1 MSDPIVETT
10 AGKVRG
16 STSEGV
22 HSFKGIPYGADTSGT
37 NRFRPPLKPTPWD
50 GVRDATEVGPACFQP
65 ARANYDLGAPM
76 SEDCL
81 VLNVWTRGLGDGGK
95 RPVMVWLH
103 GGGFHTGSAFS
114 SSAGRASTDGS
125 SLAKRGDAVVVSV
138 NHRLGTLGYL
148 HLEDIAGPEFAGSG
162 TAGMLDLVAALEWI
176 RDNIEAFG
184 GDPNCVTIFGQSGGG
199 GKVSYLLAMPRAQGL
214 FHRAII
220 MSGPRLR
227 SVTRDEANDLARELL
242 DELGLRPDQIAE
254 LQALPAEALV
264 AAQLSMSKKKG
275 ELVEGRG
282 GFVPVVDGD
291 ILPAQP
297 FDPVA
302 PPSSASVPLMIGS
315 TKDEMTHI
323 LRSDKRYPG
332 MDEAQMRDV
341 LAAGLADRPDRI
353 EPPNEAQREHLISIY
368 KELRPDATP
377 DDLAVGIWS
386 DALHIASTRLVER
399 KQALGD
405 MRGSN
410 KTPPDKSGGISD
422 AAPVYMYYFAW
433 ESPAEGGKLKAIHA
447 LDVPFA
453 FDNVAEPRPL
463 IDRPDRHEVAARYS
477 SAWLAFARSA
487 NPSHEGLPA
496 WPPYREGQRAVMV
509 FDSECHLEPDFMA
522 AERAAWEGIG

>member
-16 STSEGV
+16 STVEGV
-22 HSFKGIPYGADTSGT
+22 HSFKGIPYGADTSGA
-37 NRFRPPLKPTPWD
+37 NRFKPPRKPAPWQ
-50 GVRDATEVGPACFQP
+50 GVRDAVEVGPACYQP
-65 ARANYDLGAPM
+65 ARANFELGVSM

-125 SLAKRGDAVVVSV
+125 SLCKRGDAVVVSI

-148 HLEDIAGPEFAGSG
+148 HLDDLAGSEFAGSG
-162 TAGMLDLVAALEWI
+162 NAGMLDLIAALEWV

-184 GDPNCVTIFGQSGGG
+184 GDPSCVTIFGQSGGG
-199 GKVSYLLAMPRAQGL
+199 GKVSYLLAMPKAQGL

-254 LQALPAEALV
+254 LQALPAEKLV

-291 ILPAQP
+291 VLPAQP

-302 PPSSASVPLMIGS
+302 PPTSAAIPLMIGS
-315 TKDEMTHI
+315 TKDEMTSI
-323 LRSDKRYPG
+323 LRNNPHYPG
-332 MDEAQMRDV
+332 MDEAQMRDALV
-341 LAAGLADRPDRI
+341 AGLADRPDRI
-353 EPPNEAQREHLISIY
+353 EPPDEAQREHLIATY
-368 KELRPDATP
+368 KSLRPQATP

-399 KQALGD
+399 KQALGGD
-405 MRGSN
+405 
-410 KTPPDKSGGISD
+410 
-422 AAPVYMYYFAW
+422 APVYMYYFAW

-463 IDRPDRHEVAARYS
+463 IDRPDRHDVAARYS
-477 SAWLAFARSA
+477 SAWLAFARNA
-487 NPSHEGLPA
+487 NPAHEGLPA
-496 WPPYREGQRAVMV
+496 WPAYRDGQRAVMV
-509 FDSECHLEPDFMA
+509 FDSECRLEPDFMA

>member
-1 MSDPIVETT
+1 MSDPIVQTT

-16 STSEGV
+16 ATREGV
-22 HSFKGIPYGADTSGT
+22 HSFMGIPYGASTGGQ
-37 NRFRPPLKPTPWD
+37 NRFRPPAPVEAWS
-50 GVRDATEVGPACFQP
+50 GIRDAITVGPACYQP

-95 RPVMVWLH
+95 RPVLVWLH

-125 SLAKRGDAVVVSV
+125 SLARRGDVVVVSL

-148 HLEDIAGPEFAGSG
+148 HLGDIAGPEFAHSG
-162 TAGMLDLVAALEWI
+162 NAGMLDIVAALEWV
-176 RDNIEAFG
+176 RDNIAAFG
-184 GDPNCVTIFGQSGGG
+184 GDPGNVLIFGQSGGG

-227 SVTRDEANDLARELL
+227 SITRPEANTLALEILE
-242 DELGLRPDQIAE
+242 ELGVAPGDMTA
-254 LQALPAEALV
+254 LQALPAKRLV
-264 AAQLSMSKKKG
+264 EAQLAISRKKG

-282 GFVPVVDGD
+282 GLVPVVDGD
-291 ILPAQP
+291 VLPAHP

-302 PPSSASVPLMIGS
+302 APSSAPVPLLIGT

-323 LRSDKRYPG
+323 LRSDPRYPG
-332 MDEAQMRDV
+332 LDEAGMREV

-353 EPPNEAQREHLISIY
+353 EPPTEAQREHLIASY
-368 KELRPDATP
+368 KTMRPQATP

-386 DALHIASTRLVER
+386 DAMHIAATRLVER
-399 KQALGD
+399 RQALPG
-405 MRGSN
+405 
-410 KTPPDKSGGISD
+410 

-453 FDNVAEPRPL
+453 FDNVAEARPL
-463 IDRPDRHEVAARYS
+463 YDRPDRHELAARYS
-477 SAWLAFARSA
+477 SAWIAFARNA

-496 WPPYREGQRAVMV
+496 WPEYRTGQRAVMV
-509 FDSECHLEPDFMA
+509 FDSECRLEPDFFA
-522 AERAAWEGIG
+522 AERAAWAGIG